1 MNSSD
6 TPTTN
11 APESIQSIAKRILA
25 DPHGILAADESN
37 KSADKR
43 FASLNIPSSPETHRK
58 YRQLLMTT
66 PDIEHYL
73 SGVIFYDET
82 IRQSTDE
89 GTTFPQYL
97 SQKGIIPGIKVDK
110 GLIPLDNFKDET
122 VTEGLDGLA
131 DRLKEYYALGARFA
145 KWRAAFSVSDTLPT
159 DGAIHANMHVMAR
172 YAAICQSCNIVPIVE
187 PEVIYDSDHSIERA
201 AEVTQK
207 AIEVCM
213 AMLQAYRVD
222 LTGVILKTSM
232 VLAGKGAATQSTPEE
247 VSKATLD
254 VLHASV
260 PEEIAGIV
268 FLSGGQ
274 TPAQARDN
282 LQAIGSQ
289 GTQPWPITFSF
300 SRAVQDP
307 AMKAWGGKDENVTA
321 AQTTYFEYTKN
332 ASLARQGKFTP
343 TTNDAPDMAA
353 TATQDS

>member
-1 MNSSD
+1 MNPSD
-6 TPTTN
+6 TSPT
-11 APESIQSIAKRILA
+11 PSESLQSIAGKILS

-43 FASLNIPSSPETHRK
+43 FESLNIPSSPETHRK
-58 YRQLLMTT
+58 YRQLLLTT
-66 PDIEHYL
+66 PNIEQYL

-82 IRQSTDE
+82 IRQATDD
-89 GTTFPQYL
+89 GTAFPQYL
-97 SQKGIIPGIKVDK
+97 IQKGIIPGIKVDK
-110 GLIPLDNFKDET
+110 GLIPLDNFADET
-122 VTEGLDGLA
+122 ITEGLDGLA
-131 DRLKEYYALGARFA
+131 DRLKEYYGLGARFA
-145 KWRAAFSVSDTLPT
+145 KWRAAFGVTDTLPSL
-159 DGAIHANMHVMAR
+159 GAIHANMHVMAR
-172 YAAICQSCNIVPIVE
+172 YAAICQSCGIVPIVE
-187 PEVIYDSDHSIERA
+187 PEVIYDSDHTIERS

-232 VLAGKGAATQSTPEE
+232 VLAGKGATTQSTPEE

-254 VLHASV
+254 VLRASV
-260 PEEIAGIV
+260 PKEIAGIV

-289 GTQPWPITFSF
+289 GAQPWPITFSF

-307 AMKAWGGKDENVTA
+307 AMKAWGGKDENVIA

-343 TTNDAPDMAA
+343 STDDTVDMAA